1 MSVIPCAHDKALQK
15 KVADFA
21 EALKIE
27 AHNISDHGLTEK
39 EFYESGILPA
49 AVERLRGQNAATM
62 RDKRAFVRLVL
73 NHMEDRGFIKCW
85 EIAGSKNRH
94 DYTITMPNGWI
105 SVIELKGCLD
115 GNNTTIFE
123 RPSHAREFIIWSI
136 CPKRGSDPQKNVW
149 SGIHTRLSA
158 EIIDKEKQVDGLI
171 VWDWVCG
178 TIDRPC
184 PKLSIRALDPNAV
197 INGIAID
204 RRTSLG
210 QHFVTPPCIY
220 LFPSTL
226 PSVRNNP
233 NPEPHRLDD
242 VQILKA
248 FAECFNI
255 NNDELNS
262 VRFAVENR
270 GADIVRTTTVERSGI
285 IQKASPRPTPIRR
298 K

>member
-1 MSVIPCAHDKALQK
+1 MNVIPCAHDKTFQK
-15 KVADFA
+15 KVEDFA
-21 EALKIE
+21 EALKVESHKIG
-27 AHNISDHGLTEK
+27 DHGLTEK
-39 EFYESGILPA
+39 EFYDSGILPA

-62 RDKRAFVRLVL
+62 REKRDFVRLVL
-73 NHMEDRGFIKCW
+73 NHMQDHGFIQEW
-85 EIAGSKNRH
+85 AAAGSKNRH

-105 SVIELKGCLD
+105 SVIELKGCMD

-123 RPSHAREFIIWSI
+123 RPPHAREFIIWSI

-158 EIIDKEKQVDGLI
+158 EMIDKEKQVDGLI

-178 TIDRPC
+178 TLDRPC
-184 PKLSIRALDPNAV
+184 PKLSLRALDPNAV
-197 INGIAID
+197 RNSETID
-204 RRTSLG
+204 RRITLG

-220 LFPSTL
+220 LFPSTV
-226 PSVRNNP
+226 PSVRNNSK
-233 NPEPHRLDD
+233 PEPHRLNG

-255 NNDELNS
+255 SGEELNY

-270 GADIVRTTTVERSGI
+270 GIDIVRTTSVERSGA
-285 IQKASPRPTPIRR
+285 IQKVSRATPIRR